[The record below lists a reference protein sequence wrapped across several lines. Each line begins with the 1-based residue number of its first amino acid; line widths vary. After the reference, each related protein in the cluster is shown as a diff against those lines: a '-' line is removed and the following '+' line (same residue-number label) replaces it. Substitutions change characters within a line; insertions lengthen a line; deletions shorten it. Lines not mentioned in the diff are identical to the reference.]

1 MLKKFIF
8 NYLDIVLFFVLI
20 LFKVLSYGR
29 QVMPTYF
36 SYGAILPQVISSIVI
51 IIALSILMKAKTR
64 RRFLYFCNFLITLFI
79 IGDITYF
86 RYFKDVI
93 SIPVLINGIMLGAVE
108 SSVGSLFHVKDLLYG
123 IDLVTIYPLLN
134 LIPKTEPVNI
144 KFKWKA
150 IACTALAIVCCTI
163 NGFKFY
169 QLSVEQP
176 RLLSTMYNR
185 VYVVQKLGTINYH
198 YLDTFNT
205 LCSAVSRRVPISQT
219 AETQIQTFLQS
230 NQPSASSYTGMA
242 KGKNLIVIQVE
253 ALQQFAINSKVN
265 GVEVTP
271 NLNKFIG
278 KSLYFDNYFYQVAA
292 GGTSDAEFISN
303 NSLYPASSGAAYFLY
318 AGNTFNS
325 LPKELKAAGYDTT
338 AMHGYKETFWNRN
351 VMYKNFQFN
360 NFYSENNYNINETVG
375 LGLSDKSFLNQSLD
389 KINNLKK
396 PYFNFMITLSSH
408 YPYDDVKNYGSFDV
422 GSLDGSLLGNYLKA
436 IHYTDEQLGMFL
448 QKLDQQGI
456 LKESVVVIYG
466 DHYAIPRDSFKQLA
480 DFENITDMTD
490 LNWMKLQKVPLIIHF
505 PDQSVKG
512 INSIYSGQVDLYPTL
527 ANLYGLNVKSLMGK
541 DLLNSSSGNVIFRN
555 GSFINDKAYYNSQNN
570 TYYDVKT
577 GSILHETPVLKDQ
590 KEDTAN
596 KLGYSDNILK
606 HDLLK
611 KFESN

>member
-123 IDLVTIYPLLN
+123 IDLVTIYPLLK
-134 LIPKTEPVNI
+134 LMPKTEPVNI

-325 LPKELKAAGYDTT
+325 LPKELKAAGYDTA

-436 IHYTDEQLGMFL
+436 VHYTDEQLGMFL
-448 QKLDQQGI
+448 EKLDHQGI

-570 TYYDVKT
+570 TYYEVKT
-577 GSILHETPVLKDQ
+577 GSILQETPALKDQ